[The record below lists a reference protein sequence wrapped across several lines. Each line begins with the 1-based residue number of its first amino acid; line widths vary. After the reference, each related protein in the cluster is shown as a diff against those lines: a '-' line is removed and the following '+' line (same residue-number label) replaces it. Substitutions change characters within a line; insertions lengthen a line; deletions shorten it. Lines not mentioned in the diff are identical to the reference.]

1 MKEVTRV
8 KMANSDTT
16 LHSQIRKIMK
26 KTKKKNQR
34 EVTLDGMMT
43 IGKSSNDLF
52 QADFQC
58 LEDVE
63 VESFIGRFKVQCMH
77 NGDVYMEEL
86 PKRVKNKPLFR
97 LDNSS
102 FSLGRDGWYYYLFR
116 LPESELKALPEL
128 LMKDVRE
135 AVAKIIRM
143 YLNGKKQ

>member
-1 MKEVTRV
+1 
-8 KMANSDTT
+8 
-16 LHSQIRKIMK
+16 MK
-26 KTKKKNQR
+26 KNSKKKNQR

-43 IGKSSNDLF
+43 IGKSDNNLY

-58 LEDVE
+58 CEDVE
-63 VESFIGRFKVQCMH
+63 VETFIGRFKVQGMRDG
-77 NGDVYMEEL
+77 NVYMEEL

-143 YLNGKKQ
+143 YLNGNKR

>member
-1 MKEVTRV
+1 MKT
-8 KMANSDTT
+8 NN
-16 LHSQIRKIMK
+16 
-26 KTKKKNQR
+26 KKKSQR
-34 EVTLDGMMT
+34 EVTLDGMLT
-43 IGKSSNDLF
+43 IGKSNNNLY

-58 LEDVE
+58 CEDVK
-63 VESFIGRFKVQCMH
+63 VESFIGRFKVQGMH
-77 NGDVYMEEL
+77 NGDVYMQEL

-143 YLNGKKQ
+143 YLNGKRV

>member
-1 MKEVTRV
+1 MLLL
-8 KMANSDTT
+8 ANQ
-16 LHSQIRKIMK
+16 LKIMK
-26 KTKKKNQR
+26 KNNKKKNQR

-43 IGKSSNDLF
+43 IGKSSDNLY

-58 LEDVE
+58 CEDVE
-63 VESFIGRFKVQCMH
+63 VEAFVGRFKVQGMRDG
-77 NGDVYMEEL
+77 NVYMEEL
-86 PKRVKNKPLFR
+86 PKRFRNKPLFR

-143 YLNGKKQ
+143 YLNGKRV

>member
-1 MKEVTRV
+1 
-8 KMANSDTT
+8 
-16 LHSQIRKIMK
+16 MK
-26 KTKKKNQR
+26 KNNKKKNQS

-43 IGKSSNDLF
+43 IGKSSDNLYR
-52 QADFQC
+52 ADFQC
-58 LEDVE
+58 CEDVE
-63 VESFIGRFKVQCMH
+63 VEAFVGRFKVQGMRDG
-77 NGDVYMEEL
+77 NVYMEEL
-86 PKRVKNKPLFR
+86 PKRVRNTPLFR

-143 YLNGKKQ
+143 YLNN